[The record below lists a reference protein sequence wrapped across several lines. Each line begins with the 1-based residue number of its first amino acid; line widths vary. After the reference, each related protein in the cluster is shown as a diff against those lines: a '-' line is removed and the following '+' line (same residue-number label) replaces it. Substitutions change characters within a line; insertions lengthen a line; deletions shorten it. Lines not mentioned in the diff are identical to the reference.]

1 MEAKNATPPK
11 TNMDTV
17 PQNDAIF
24 ERRYSTLKK
33 QKTSFL
39 VSMLDFGGFMIY
51 EKVWLLLDHSIDF
64 RDTILNLLGGFN
76 PSEKYARQ
84 MGFIFPNFRGEN
96 SKKNL

>member
-1 MEAKNATPPK
+1 MLLPRKPIWI
-11 TNMDTV
+11 

-64 RDTILNLLGGFN
+64 RDTILNLVGGFN

-96 SKKNL
+96 SKNV